1 MSTCIPCM
9 DGNHDNCRYSTDR
22 DCVCR
27 CQRSAEPDTADANG
41 NITPIGVLLV
51 VAAVLGLIILA
62 GVL

>member
-9 DGNHDNCRYSTDR
+9 DGNHDSCRYSTDR

-27 CQRSAEPDTADANG
+27 CQHGTEPTTADDTG
-41 NITPIGVLLV
+41 NITPIGVLLA

-62 GVL
+62 GIL